1 MPRVYHV
8 LFLKIRINKSSGT
21 IHHYES
27 HDDHDDHAQTGNFP
41 IAMVVC
47 QRAHPS
53 RVVSRLVEIVMTS
66 HADVRLY
73 YMYNICIYVV
83 YEYTAYEYI
92 VCISSIYTHTYIS

>member
-73 YMYNICIYVV
+73 YMYNIYVV
-83 YEYTAYEYI
+83 YEYI